1 MLPIRWDGPN
11 SLSSRYYTCG
21 YCGASIASEKGWNGE
36 YIGLKPKASI
46 YICHGCFCPTF
57 FDIDETQTPGPLFG
71 NRVEDIPEQVRDL
84 YDEARRTT
92 ATGSYTAA
100 VLCCRKL
107 LMHIAVSRGAK
118 PGDTFISYVEY
129 LANHNYVPPDAK
141 DWVDHIRKKGNEANH
156 EIAIMG
162 KDDAVDL
169 IRFSEML
176 LKLIYEFPAS
186 IKKKIKESTP

>member
-1 MLPIRWDGPN
+1 LARKLQRSTRVMRG
-11 SLSSRYYTCG
+11 
-21 YCGASIASEKGWNGE
+21 
-36 YIGLKPKASI
+36 
-46 YICHGCFCPTF
+46 
-57 FDIDETQTPGPLFG
+57 GPLFG
-71 NRVEDIPEQVRDL
+71 NRVEDIPQQVRDL

-107 LMHIAVSRGAK
+107 LMHIAVSKGAQ

-129 LANHNYVPPDAK
+129 LADHNYVPPDAK
-141 DWVDHIRKKGNEANH
+141 GWVDHIRRKGNEANH

-176 LKLIYEFPAS
+176 LKLVYEFPAS
-186 IKKKIKESTP
+186 IQKKTKESTA